1 MNADSSRSHSI
12 LIERVCV
19 CVVELSHHT
28 VACVA
33 ECQDLMERGWRNRST
48 GATLMNADSSRSH
61 SILIERV
68 CVCVVELS
76 HHTVACVADCQDLME
91 RGWRNR
97 STGATLMNADSS
109 RSHSILI
116 ERVCVCVVELSHHT
130 VACVA
135 DCQDLMERGWR
146 NRSTGAT
153 LMNADSSRSHSIL
166 IERVCV
172 CVVELSHHTVACVA
186 DCQDLMER
194 GWRNRSTGA
203 TLMNADSSRSHSI
216 LIERVCVCCRV
227 ITSHRGVCGG
237 LSGSDGTRMEKPLQ
251 GATLMNAD
259 SSRSHSI
266 LIERVCVC
274 VVELSHHTVACV
286 ADCQDLMERGWRNR
300 STGATLMNADSSRK
314 LSHHT
319 VACVADCQD
328 LMERGWRNRST
339 GATLMNADSSRSHSI
354 FSVSVEMMPMSEC
367 LEAGPIRRGKLSLV
381 DLAGS
386 ERQAKTGAS
395 GDRLKEATK
404 INLSLSALGNVIS
417 ALVDGKAKHIPYRD
431 SKLTRLLQDSLGGN
445 TKTLMVACLSP
456 ADNNYD
462 ETLSTLRYANRAK
475 NITNQPHINEDP
487 KDTML
492 REYQEEIR
500 KLRSLL
506 EANVT
511 TLPVTTDELILSPL
525 LAVSAVVEEDDNLQT
540 ERDKMRREY
549 EKEMSALREQFQAMH
564 LSKCQV
570 QNDLLALK
578 EQYDR
583 DLARINSQSQ
593 NKHHLLPVTPTQ
605 KIVDEVLNSDNV
617 KLTAAQQ
624 EILKR
629 LQKLQ
634 ASMVGG
640 ERADDKELKER
651 RLGRKRAAERRLQA
665 LARVLARVEDE
676 DKSGL
681 MLGVYDDIQEEMKGI
696 IRKHKTKLRAL
707 EREITDLQSEFENE
721 RTDYLETIR
730 KQERQ
735 CTFYQQ
741 VLDKVLPTLRK
752 DCNYCNLEA
761 VRAEAV
767 WSEDTKSWTLPDLST
782 VPTKLPPAAG
792 PNWGM
797 TFQSQTAP
805 GRLES
810 DVSYSPVQLDGRTL
824 RRTSPDDLKP
834 VVDAWRKVVLV
845 LTVTCRMYVSVACGG
860 IAWSGGSDK
869 SGASPVTSP
878 EADSVSPLQKLQ
890 KSDEE
895 DFAGNYFKPKR
906 ATELLIRAK
915 EEAGRAVN
923 NWRDSVSKPVPG
935 TTIPPVPGGFSV
947 TAPLNPL
954 PGQAFLNSSWGAGQM
969 STSWSNGGHNSF
981 RMSPELVRRPAKLE
995 ALPITSKKPARVRG
1009 LNTLDTI

>member
-1 MNADSSRSHSI
+1 MAEAVKVIVRCRPMNSREIQMKSKNVVLMDSERCTCSLINPRDSSAPPKTFTFDGVYYINSTTEQIYNEIAYPLVEGVLEGYNSTVFAYGQTGCGKSFSMQGVESPPAQRGIIPRAFEHVFEAISLVEDVKYLVLASYLEI
-12 LIERVCV
+12 YNEEIRDLLGNDTKKRLDLKENPDRGVYVC
-19 CVVELSHHT
+19 ELSHHT

-33 ECQDLMERGWRNRST
+33 DCQDLMERGWKNRST

-172 CVVELSHHTVACVA
+172 CVVE
-186 DCQDLMER
+186 
-194 GWRNRSTGA
+194 
-203 TLMNADSSRSHSI
+203 
-216 LIERVCVCCRV
+216 
-227 ITSHRGVCGG
+227 
-237 LSGSDGTRMEKPLQ
+237 
-251 GATLMNAD
+251 
-259 SSRSHSI
+259 
-266 LIERVCVC
+266 
-274 VVELSHHTVACV
+274 
-286 ADCQDLMERGWRNR
+286 
-300 STGATLMNADSSRK
+300 

-824 RRTSPDDLKP
+824 RRNSPDDLKP
-834 VVDAWRKVVLV
+834 VVDAWRK
-845 LTVTCRMYVSVACGG
+845 
-860 IAWSGGSDK
+860 
-869 SGASPVTSP
+869 
-878 EADSVSPLQKLQ
+878 KLQ